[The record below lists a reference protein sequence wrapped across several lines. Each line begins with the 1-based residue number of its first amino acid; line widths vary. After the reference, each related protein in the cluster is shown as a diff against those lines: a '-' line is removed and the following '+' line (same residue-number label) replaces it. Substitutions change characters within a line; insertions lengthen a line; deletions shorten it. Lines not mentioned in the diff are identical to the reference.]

1 MESGEIILGILNLD
15 VQIALLVIAIITL
28 VLACK
33 RKNIIMTRSKYI

>member
-15 VQIALLVIAIITL
+15 VQSALLVIAIITL

-33 RKNIIMTRSKYI
+33 RKKHNNDEK